1 MQRLIKMKFNK
12 PIPKEELK
20 KYQNLPLEDKIK
32 LSQEIIKEFYEN
44 IDSDKVYIASSFGKD
59 SIVLVDLVRNLY
71 PNIPIIYINTG
82 VEHPSI
88 LNLSKEYSNVFEL
101 KPKKPMEQII
111 EEYGYITPF
120 GKDISNTL
128 EMARKNLYEGKFN
141 TIRVKKLRGDVGG
154 IGKYDYSKFAHHLL
168 APFKIS
174 DRCCYWLKKQPLNS
188 FTKKNGFKYQFN
200 GMTAEESLIRQ
211 GSMIKNGFNLEF
223 DSRPLAHWKVHD
235 ILSYILKY
243 DLHLA
248 ECYGDIIENSDGEY
262 VTSKFYRT
270 GCTCCPVGCDLDNP
284 NQFQLLYK
292 YDRETWDYVI
302 NQLGF
307 KQVLDYFKVPYTDF
321 ENQTEEL
328 GDVSLENW
336 IV

>member
-1 MQRLIKMKFNK
+1 MKFNK

-44 IDSDKVYIASSFGKD
+44 VDSNKVYIASSFGKD

-88 LNLSKEYSNVFEL
+88 LNLSKNYDNVIEL
-101 KPKKPMEQII
+101 KPKKTMMDVI
-111 EEYGYITPF
+111 EEYGYITPL
-120 GKDISNTL
+120 GKDKSRTL
-128 EMARKNLYEGKFN
+128 DQVRKNLYDGKFN
-141 TIRVKKLRGDVGG
+141 TVKVKKLRGDF
-154 IGKYDYSKFAHHLL
+154 GKKSRYNYTKIIPHLL

-174 DRCCYWLKKQPLNS
+174 DRCCYWLKEQPMNS
-188 FTKKNGFKYQFN
+188 YTKKNGYKYQFN
-200 GMTAEESLIRQ
+200 GMTAEESLMRKN
-211 GSMIKNGFNLEF
+211 SMIQNGFNFDF

-235 ILSYILKY
+235 ILEYILKY
-243 DLHLA
+243 NLKLA
-248 ECYGDIIENSDGEY
+248 ECYGNIVKDTNGKYI
-262 VTSKFYRT
+262 TTKFYRT
-270 GCTCCPVGCDLDNP
+270 GCTCCPVGSHLDNP

-292 YDRETWDYVI
+292 YDKETWDYVI

-307 KQVLDYFKVPYTDF
+307 KQVLDYFKVPYTDETCEPHN
-321 ENQTEEL
+321 ENLKEE
-328 GDVSLENW
+328 SLENW